1 MAAYEIVF
9 KNKKAQKGWQQI
21 CQRDLTG
28 AQECWDW
35 LSETPSQRHP
45 GGKTAFLRSQR
56 KRGVLEFRV
65 NYHDRVFYTVDKVEK
80 RVIIEY
86 AGPHP

>member
-1 MAAYEIVF
+1 MILANTSWWSAPMAAYEIVF

-35 LSETPSQRHP
+35 WKSVSSSSTPGHIP
-45 GGKTAFLRSQR
+45 ELK
-56 KRGVLEFRV
+56 
-65 NYHDRVFYTVDKVEK
+65 
-80 RVIIEY
+80 
-86 AGPHP
+86 